1 MTNRVVAGE
10 RVKSIASVAVMNEGL
25 FAILVKKIGVGVT
38 ILFLIF
44 LPFQQNLSKWLK
56 LSMVFWVDEFIV
68 SVTFTLFLLILF
80 YSGRIVREGARLL
93 VCLLILGV
101 VGILSGLINNN
112 RSLITINGTFDY
124 LKNFLLIPI
133 FCLLSIQRKNAERAY
148 FALNNLALFLC
159 LVAIGQEIAFF
170 TGLPPE
176 KVFAVHRDYRLGLLR
191 PPSLMGHPN
200 IFGLYALL
208 FFILDF
214 SIWRRMRWQNF
225 ILIVGVFLSLS
236 RMVWVAFWAG
246 LLLVLIQ
253 SRIRKMV
260 TLFTLVA
267 LIMAVVIPIFYVQTS
282 VEIGSENY
290 FRGYTFSKSM
300 EIWKDH
306 PIFGVGPGMYGG
318 VVSFISNSP
327 VYAKYDFSPRWF
339 EFASTIRSL
348 DQFWGQIL
356 AEMGVLGTI
365 IFLVLIYLLWK
376 APLRASASKDNVFLK
391 RMLSGLSAISIL
403 LFVYLFGSGLNLTPF
418 LLTYSA
424 LLGLYLGA
432 KDESLTYK

>member
-10 RVKSIASVAVMNEGL
+10 GVTGVASVAVMNEGL
-25 FAILVKKIGVGVT
+25 FAILLKKIGVGIT

-44 LPFQQNLSKWLK
+44 LPFQQNLSKWLN
-56 LSMVFWVDEFIV
+56 LSKVLWVDEFIV
-68 SVTFTLFLLILF
+68 SVAFTLFLLILL
-80 YSGRIVREGARLL
+80 YLGRIVKVGARILL
-93 VCLLILGV
+93 CLLILGV

-112 RSLITINGTFDY
+112 GLLITINGTFDY

-148 FALNNLALFLC
+148 FALNRLALFLC

-170 TGLPPE
+170 AGLPLE
-176 KVFAVHRDYRLGLLR
+176 KVFAIHRDYRIGLLR
-191 PPSLMGHPN
+191 TPSLMGHPN

-214 SIWRRMRWQNF
+214 SIHRRMRWQNF
-225 ILIVGVFLSLS
+225 ILMIGVFLSLS
-236 RMVWVAFWAG
+236 RMVWVAFLAG
-246 LLLVLIQ
+246 LFLLLIQ
-253 SRIRKMV
+253 GKSRKMV
-260 TLFTLVA
+260 GLFTLVA
-267 LIMAVVIPIFYVQTS
+267 LIMAVVIPLFYVQTS
-282 VEIGSENY
+282 IEIGSENY

-318 VVSFISNSP
+318 VVSFFFNSP
-327 VYAKYDFSPRWF
+327 VYEQYNFSKRWL
-339 EFASTIRSL
+339 EFSSSIHSL
-348 DQFWGQIL
+348 DQFWGQLL

-376 APLRASASKDNVFLK
+376 VPLRASVSKEDVFLK
-391 RMLSGLSAISIL
+391 RMLSGLSVISIS
-403 LFVYLFGSGLNLTPF
+403 LFAYLFGSSLNLTAF

-424 LLGLYLGA
+424 LFGLYLGG
-432 KDESLTYK
+432 KDESSTD